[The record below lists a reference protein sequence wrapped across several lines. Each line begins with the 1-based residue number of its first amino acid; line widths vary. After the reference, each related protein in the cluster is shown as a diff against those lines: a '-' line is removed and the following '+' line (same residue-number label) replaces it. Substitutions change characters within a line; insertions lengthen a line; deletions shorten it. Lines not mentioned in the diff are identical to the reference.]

1 MGPMGERAKLRPGT
15 IAMAVLGVI
24 ALLLYG
30 WFFAANSATAYG
42 DAVVGQAIE
51 TLLAVALLW
60 LVLLVL
66 VVIDRVL
73 GGPSWPRRAG
83 YLVIPLSAVAMTF
96 ATDYPNNALCQA
108 GILATPFVVG
118 LYVLAGRMP
127 ARSAARVQTAI
138 LVLLAAFSAYA
149 IELFVS

>member
-1 MGPMGERAKLRPGT
+1 MTVRTKPRPNT
-15 IAMAVLGVI
+15 IAMAVLGVV

-30 WFFAANSATAYG
+30 WFLSVNYATVYG
-42 DAVVGQAIE
+42 DAVTGQAIE
-51 TLLAVALLW
+51 ALMAMALLW
-60 LVLLVL
+60 LVLLAL
-66 VVIDRVL
+66 VAIDRVL

-118 LYVLAGRMP
+118 LYVLAGRMQP
-127 ARSAARVQTAI
+127 SLAARVQVAI
-138 LVLLAAFSAYA
+138 LLLLAAFSAYA